1 MQLKHKLILG
11 LDQIRNIDKWSNT
24 DVPGLWIYKVGPLS
38 PLGNVIEPEI
48 SLRQGKTWIEL
59 IRTLNFIIC
68 VVADPR
74 SARDCQEGKATCH
87 SQAICSDNNYGFCC
101 QCKRGYYGD
110 GTNCLKEK
118 EAQRVNGQ

>member
-59 IRTLNFIIC
+59 IRTLIFII
-68 VVADPR
+68 
-74 SARDCQEGKATCH
+74 
-87 SQAICSDNNYGFCC
+87 
-101 QCKRGYYGD
+101 
-110 GTNCLKEK
+110 
-118 EAQRVNGQ
+118 